1 MDVGEQLTKSRK
13 LQQSKESTSGHLLPV
28 QLKVLP
34 VQLAGKSTVVKFY
47 RYNLK
52 FYRYNFWKINSSEV
66 LPVQLKVLPVQL
78 AGKSTVVKFYRYNLK
93 LYQYNCMELA
103 GIVQEFN
110 PYARALSSTNQN
122 EKITLEGAIKGGGH
136 K

>member
-1 MDVGEQLTKSRK
+1 MGEQLTKSRE

-28 QLKVLP
+28 QLKVLS
-34 VQLAGKSTVVKFY
+34 VQLAGKSTEVKFY
-47 RYNLK
+47 RYN
-52 FYRYNFWKINSSEV
+52 
-66 LPVQLKVLPVQL
+66 
-78 AGKSTVVKFYRYNLK
+78 
-93 LYQYNCMELA
+93 CMELT

-122 EKITLEGAIKGGGH
+122 GKITFEGAIKGEGH

>member
-1 MDVGEQLTKSRK
+1 MDVGEQLTKSRE
-13 LQQSKESTSGHLLPV
+13 LQQSKESTSEQVLPV
-28 QLKVLP
+28 ELKVLP

-52 FYRYNFWKINSSEV
+52 F
-66 LPVQLKVLPVQL
+66 
-78 AGKSTVVKFYRYNLK
+78 
-93 LYQYNCMELA
+93 YQYNCMELA

-122 EKITLEGAIKGGGH
+122 GKITLEGAIKG
-136 K
+136 

>member
-1 MDVGEQLTKSRK
+1 MDVGEQLTKSRE
-13 LQQSKESTSGHLLPV
+13 LQQSKESTSRHLLPV

-52 FYRYNFWKINSSEV
+52 FYRYN
-66 LPVQLKVLPVQL
+66 
-78 AGKSTVVKFYRYNLK
+78 
-93 LYQYNCMELA
+93 CMELA

-122 EKITLEGAIKGGGH
+122 GKITLEGAIKGGGH

>member
-1 MDVGEQLTKSRK
+1 MDVGEQLTKSRE

-47 RYNLK
+47 RYN
-52 FYRYNFWKINSSEV
+52 
-66 LPVQLKVLPVQL
+66 
-78 AGKSTVVKFYRYNLK
+78 
-93 LYQYNCMELA
+93 CMELA

-122 EKITLEGAIKGGGH
+122 GKITLEGAIKGGGH